1 MSELKQIR
9 ISSLN
14 SLIIASLPLEKRV
27 LQSPN
32 WHTHQVLSH
41 SKWTENDEDR
51 GLELARGLRVFFFK
65 KIEANYQ
72 LSSSSVCCIA
82 TLLLMLKNIS
92 NPPVCTSTE
101 TAQLHKNCSILLMNE
116 VNIGNC
122 SVISTCSAMGGCT
135 PITEEQGNKCLAKVE
150 LRGTYF
156 RNTRLQGHHLE
167 LSSSIIIFLLF
178 LLYLMGTA

>member
-1 MSELKQIR
+1 MCLMIMDKFACIKDFFEFKLHVNNKKHIFWHSILETLFSQYFR
-9 ISSLN
+9 
-14 SLIIASLPLEKRV
+14 PL
-27 LQSPN
+27 L
-32 WHTHQVLSH
+32 
-41 SKWTENDEDR
+41 
-51 GLELARGLRVFFFK
+51 VFD
-65 KIEANYQ
+65 A
-72 LSSSSVCCIA
+72 LLL
-82 TLLLMLKNIS
+82 LLLMIKRTFLTLQFAHPLK
-92 NPPVCTSTE
+92 T
-101 TAQLHKNCSILLMNE
+101 KNCSILLMNE